1 MEPAVTRTLAP
12 GCRLLL
18 ASHNPGKVHELRA
31 LLAPH
36 DLQLLSAGEL
46 GLPEPEETGS
56 TFLANAHLKAVA
68 AARSAQLPALADD
81 SGLEV
86 AALDGAPGI
95 HSARWAGRTKDFAG
109 AMDRVRREVMT
120 RGGWTAPG
128 PHAKFTAVLCLAW
141 PDDASAAFAGEV
153 SGRLVWPPRGD
164 KGFGYDPMF
173 IADGH
178 SLTFGEMEPDA
189 KHAISHRARAFEAFC
204 RACLEPS
211 RS

>member
-1 MEPAVTRTLAP
+1 MEPAVTRTLP
-12 GCRLLL
+12 RGCRLLL
-18 ASHNPGKVHELRA
+18 ATHNPGKVHELRA

-36 DLQLLSAGEL
+36 GLRLVSAGEL

-56 TFLANAHLKAVA
+56 TFRANALIKAAA
-68 AARSAQLPALADD
+68 AARGARLPALADD

-86 AALDGAPGI
+86 AALGGAPGI
-95 HSARWAGRTKDFAG
+95 HSARWAGRAKEFAD
-109 AMDRVRREVMT
+109 AMARVRREMMT

-128 PHAKFTAVLCLAW
+128 PHAKFIAVLCLAW
-141 PDDASAAFAGEV
+141 PDGENAAFTGEV

-173 IADGH
+173 IADGQT
-178 SLTFGEMEPDA
+178 LTFGEMEPDA

-204 RACLEPS
+204 RACLE
-211 RS
+211 RSCA